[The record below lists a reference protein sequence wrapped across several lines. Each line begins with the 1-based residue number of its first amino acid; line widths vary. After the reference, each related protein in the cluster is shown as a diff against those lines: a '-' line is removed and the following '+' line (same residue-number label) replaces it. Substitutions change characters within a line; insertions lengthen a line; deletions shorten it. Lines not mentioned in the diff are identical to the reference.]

1 MTKFWIRRRLPR
13 APQCLGHVP
22 RHRARD
28 QQAIGVTWRR
38 DEVHAEPFE
47 VVVRPGEPGDLELA
61 AVAGAGVDLAD
72 RERAT
77 EEPRDLRGETLA
89 DALDLAAATGRLGD
103 DSRAERGSELSE
115 HESAPGW
122 PARLLTELAEHRLGS
137 GQLVV
142 EDPPRH
148 IEEIADER
156 IAHGVPDGRALLAG
170 RHDVLGAQDGE
181 LLRHGGLVEVEEG
194 LELLDARLAGA
205 EELEDPDTQRVRQRL
220 EEVGLEGLQI
230 PRWRCAHGTSLY
242 QSIAIY

>member
-1 MTKFWIRRRLPR
+1 MMFRGHSAIEGSAVLQGRLLQGAGAPAAYPDPR
-13 APQCLGHVP
+13 APP
-22 RHRARD
+22 R
-28 QQAIGVTWRR
+28 
-38 DEVHAEPFE
+38 P
-47 VVVRPGEPGDLELA
+47 
-61 AVAGAGVDLAD
+61 
-72 RERAT
+72 
-77 EEPRDLRGETLA
+77 
-89 DALDLAAATGRLGD
+89 
-103 DSRAERGSELSE
+103 RAERPG
-115 HESAPGW
+115 APG
-122 PARLLTELAEHRLGS
+122 
-137 GQLVV
+137 
-142 EDPPRH
+142 PPRPRPVH
-148 IEEIADER
+148 R

>member
-1 MTKFWIRRRLPR
+1 M
-13 APQCLGHVP
+13 
-22 RHRARD
+22 
-28 QQAIGVTWRR
+28 
-38 DEVHAEPFE
+38 HAEPFE
-47 VVVRPGEPGDLELA
+47 VVVRPGEPADLELA

-156 IAHGVPDGRALLAG
+156 IAHG
-170 RHDVLGAQDGE
+170 
-181 LLRHGGLVEVEEG
+181 GLVEVEEG

-242 QSIAIY
+242 QSIAI